1 MKTQGVFALAVLLA
15 CPVAISYAQVAPVP
29 AATAV
34 VEAAPPAAAITN
46 APDAGGSIVNFD
58 EVDLPE
64 AIRALARQA
73 GLNIQFDPKLWVAP
87 DGKPVQPPTVTV
99 KWRDVSAM
107 QALQALL
114 DNWGLQMVSDPKTPI
129 VRITIKNPQEL
140 EPLVQNV
147 IQLQY
152 SNPTNVYSELTP
164 LLSKRSMV
172 IPDVRTHQLI
182 VMATEK
188 EMPQIEALI
197 LRLDAATRQVL
208 IEAKIVETTKDITSA
223 KGIDWTGTLAAQH
236 VSFGN
241 GTTAN
246 GLVTPTGNASSV
258 STSSGGS
265 ALSSVTPT
273 VGGTG
278 TGSTSP
284 SGRPLGGSSSLLG
297 NMAGTITSLPGN
309 PAQGGGFTLNTAKG
323 ISPATAFLNADGV
336 QAVLS
341 FLNTDADTRAINFP
355 RTVALDGVKTE
366 LLVVQNIPIFEQTQS
381 TGAPGTAPLATVK
394 PNYNLTV
401 GGVILNQVG
410 VKLNVTPR
418 IAGPTNVLLELAPEI
433 SSKDAVE
440 ASDTL
445 NGLVSTSPIFDRR
458 LISTTASVPS
468 GFTLVIGGM
477 DQDNVTRNLTKVPFL
492 GDLPG
497 LGAAF
502 RSNSKSHQ
510 RDKILIFVTPTI
522 IAAADFQPATEN
534 FERDTRNDIEA
545 LPMDKKPWNTAEPY
559 DWTKPKSSVAPVYK
573 P

>member
-1 MKTQGVFALAVLLA
+1 MKTKGVSALAILLA
-15 CPVAISYAQVAPVP
+15 FPAAISYAQVAPPPTATP
-29 AATAV
+29 A
-34 VEAAPPAAAITN
+34 VEAQAAAAITN
-46 APDAGGSIVNFD
+46 APGAADSGSIVNFD

-73 GLNIQFDPKLWVAP
+73 GLNIQFDPKLWVGP
-87 DGKPVQPPTVTV
+87 DGKAIQPPTVTV
-99 KWRDVSAM
+99 KWRDVTAM
-107 QALQALL
+107 EALQALL
-114 DNWGLQMVSDPKTPI
+114 DNWGLQRVSDPKTPI
-129 VRITIKNPQEL
+129 VRITIKNPAEL
-140 EPLVQNV
+140 EPLIQNV

-152 SNPTNVYSELTP
+152 SNPTNMFSELTP
-164 LLSKRSMV
+164 LISKRSLV
-172 IPDVRTHQLI
+172 IPDIRTHQLVI
-182 VMATEK
+182 MATEK

-197 LRLDAATRQVL
+197 RKLDAATRQVL

-223 KGIDWTGTLAAQH
+223 KGVDWTGTLANQH
-236 VSFGN
+236 ISFGN
-241 GTTAN
+241 G
-246 GLVTPTGNASSV
+246 VTQGTVQSGTQSGNSLAPTSG
-258 STSSGGS
+258 STG
-265 ALSSVTPT
+265 A
-273 VGGTG
+273 
-278 TGSTSP
+278 TSP
-284 SGRPLGGSSSLLG
+284 SGRPLSSPVS
-297 NMAGTITSLPGN
+297 TIFSNATSFTSAFSGN
-309 PAQGGGFTLNTAKG
+309 PAQGGGFSLNTARG

-355 RTVALDGVKTE
+355 RTVSLDGIKTE
-366 LLVVQNIPIFEQTQS
+366 LLVVQNIPVFEQTQS

-394 PNYNLTV
+394 PNYNLLV

-433 SSKDAVE
+433 SSKDAVS

-458 LISTTASVPS
+458 LITTTASVPS
-468 GFTLVIGGM
+468 GYTLVIGGM
-477 DQDNVTRNLTKVPFL
+477 DQDNVTRNMTKVPFL

-502 RSNSKSHQ
+502 RSNAKSHQ

-522 IAAADFQPATEN
+522 IAASDFQPTPSG
-534 FERDTRNDIEA
+534 FEKTPNDIE
-545 LPMDKKPWNTAEPY
+545 PVPQDKNPWNTADPY
-559 DWTKPKSSVAPVYK
+559 DWTKPKSPVAPVYK